1 MMNQYKH
8 KSESIKY
15 DILEVSLQSAIGFLT
30 ERAEELKEIG
40 VDPKDAYIEYYLDDH
55 SFLVELRYKVPLTEE
70 ELESFRK
77 KEAKRLEVER
87 QQNLQE
93 YYRLKEKLGL

>member
-1 MMNQYKH
+1 MNQYKH

-15 DILEVSLQSAIGFLT
+15 DILEVSLQSAIDFLT

-40 VDPKDAYIEYYLDDH
+40 VDPKDAYIDYYLDDVH
-55 SFLVELRYKVPLTEE
+55 YSVELRYKVPLTEE
-70 ELESFRK
+70 EVEILRK